1 MTFFASATDHPKPN
15 PCTAQAHTQT
25 RMDLATEASPAAFVQ
40 VPDLS
45 HNAEYAHVLQAA
57 RRVHTPCGAG
67 QLVWHVWGE
76 QGADPALPPLV
87 LLHGGSGSWTHW
99 LRNLLPL
106 VASGRRVYVPDLPG
120 FGDSALPFNGGDVDS
135 VPEPLEAGLV
145 LLLGDT
151 ACDLMGFS
159 FGGMTAGLLAH
170 RFPARVL
177 RLVLVGAPGFGIQP
191 LVPFKL
197 KGWRHLP
204 DAEQQR
210 AAHQHNLQV
219 LMLHNPAAITPW
231 VCQLQAANAARDR
244 MPGRRLS
251 RTDILARA
259 LPEIHCPLY
268 VLYGDQDPFYLGQV
282 GLYQAALQTAP
293 HFKVFRAIQA
303 SGHWTQ
309 FEQHEIFNA
318 EVLGLLSEPVQ

>member
-1 MTFFASATDHPKPN
+1 MTFVTDS
-15 PCTAQAHTQT
+15 
-25 RMDLATEASPAAFVQ
+25 SPETSQ
-40 VPDLS
+40 PSPLPPLS
-45 HNAEYAHVLQAA
+45 QNAEYAHISQAA
-57 RRVHTPCGAG
+57 RRVLTPCGSG

-76 QGADPALPPLV
+76 EGADPALPPLV
-87 LLHGGSGSWTHW
+87 LLHGGSGSWSHW

-106 VASGRRVYVPDLPG
+106 AASGRRVYVPDLPG
-120 FGDSALPFNGGDVDS
+120 FGDSALPVNGIDVDS
-135 VPEPLEAGLV
+135 VPEPLEAGLA
-145 LLLGDT
+145 LLLGNT

-177 RLVLVGAPGFGIQP
+177 RLILVGAPGFGIQP

-204 DAEQQR
+204 SESQQCV
-210 AAHQHNLQV
+210 AHRHNLLA
-219 LMLHNPAAITPW
+219 LMLHDPAAVTPL

-259 LPEIHCPLY
+259 LPAIQSPLY
-268 VLYGDQDPFYLGQV
+268 VLYGDQDPFYQGQV
-282 GLYQAALQTAP
+282 ALYAAALQAAP
-293 HFKVFRAIQA
+293 KFRALREIQA
-303 SGHWTQ
+303 SGHWAQ
-309 FEQHEIFNA
+309 FEQAEAFNA
-318 EVLGLLSEPVQ
+318 EVLGLLNQPLQQG

>member
-1 MTFFASATDHPKPN
+1 MTFVTDSSPKASS
-15 PCTAQAHTQT
+15 
-25 RMDLATEASPAAFVQ
+25 EASQDFQPT
-40 VPDLS
+40 PLS
-45 HNAEYAHVLQAA
+45 QSVEYAQVLKAA
-57 RRVHTPCGAG
+57 RRVLTPCGTG

-76 QGADPALPPLV
+76 KDADPALPPLV
-87 LLHGGSGSWTHW
+87 LLHGGSGSWSHW

-106 VASGRRVYVPDLPG
+106 AASGRRVYVPDLPG
-120 FGDSALPFNGGDVDS
+120 FGDSALPVNGVDVDS
-135 VPEPLEAGLV
+135 VPEPLEAGLA

-177 RLVLVGAPGFGIQP
+177 RLILVGAPGFGIQP

-204 DAEQQR
+204 SDSQQCV
-210 AAHQHNLQV
+210 AHRHNLLA
-219 LMLHNPAAITPW
+219 LMLHDPAAVTPL

-251 RTDILARA
+251 RTDIIARA
-259 LPEIHCPLY
+259 LPEIQCPLY
-268 VLYGDQDPFYLGQV
+268 VLYGDQDPFYRGQV
-282 GLYQAALQTAP
+282 ALYAAALQAAP
-293 HFKVFRAIQA
+293 KFRALREIQA
-303 SGHWTQ
+303 SGHWAQ
-309 FEQHEIFNA
+309 FEQFAAFNA
-318 EVLGLLSEPVQ
+318 QVLAMLGEPIQPSSFR